1 HAAPPVDR
9 DTAATA
15 PLKIIPACHLRS
27 IPSVLLSSPPLSL
40 LPLPSSRS
48 SPPSIYL
55 LSPLPAIARGGTLPS
70 PKQLH
75 SPPHQAAG
83 RSQLGSSSGGASP
96 SPRARVGIVST
107 NLRCC
112 ATYGMRLRI
121 AGDKTAAS
129 DPNPA
134 ASVAAA
140 ADGAGPAPFAAA
152 ASGAVVTA
160 VAGPAG
166 YHSGTENGSKDESFF
181 EARPWLDSDSEDDFY
196 SVKGDF
202 TPSRSSTPDHPR
214 LITSFSGRVP
224 VDRSKHSLIQKKQR
238 LLDLLQE
245 KQHYD
250 DDDDNTTD
258 DSSDLENG
266 AVHAEEHMKTS
277 LKGKKSKKS
286 SRSGCFPSLI
296 WSRKKRK
303 EQKDKVN

>member
-1 HAAPPVDR
+1 
-9 DTAATA
+9 
-15 PLKIIPACHLRS
+15 
-27 IPSVLLSSPPLSL
+27 
-40 LPLPSSRS
+40 
-48 SPPSIYL
+48 
-55 LSPLPAIARGGTLPS
+55 
-70 PKQLH
+70 
-75 SPPHQAAG
+75 
-83 RSQLGSSSGGASP
+83 
-96 SPRARVGIVST
+96 
-107 NLRCC
+107 
-112 ATYGMRLRI
+112 MRLRI
-121 AGDKTAAS
+121 AGNKTAAS

-196 SVKGDF
+196 SVRGDF

-224 VDRSKHSLIQKKQR
+224 ADRSKPSLIQKKQR

-250 DDDDNTTD
+250 DDDDSTTD

-266 AVHAEEHMKTS
+266 AVHAEEYMKTS
-277 LKGKKSKKS
+277 RKGKTSKKS

-296 WSRKKRK
+296 WSRTKRK
-303 EQKDKVN
+303 EQKDKLN

>member
-1 HAAPPVDR
+1 
-9 DTAATA
+9 
-15 PLKIIPACHLRS
+15 
-27 IPSVLLSSPPLSL
+27 SSPSLS
-40 LPLPSSRS
+40 LPLPSSITLQ
-48 SPPSIYL
+48 SPID
-55 LSPLPAIARGGTLPS
+55 LPPIPAAIARGGTLPS
-70 PKQLH
+70 L
-75 SPPHQAAG
+75 SPPHQTAG
-83 RSQLGSSSGGASP
+83 RSQLGSSGGGGSP

-107 NLRCC
+107 NLRCG
-112 ATYGMRLRI
+112 APYGMRLRI
-121 AGDKTAAS
+121 AGNKTAAS

-134 ASVAAA
+134 ASAAAAAA

-196 SVKGDF
+196 SVRDF

-224 VDRSKHSLIQKKQR
+224 VDRSKPSLIQKKQR

-250 DDDDNTTD
+250 DDDDSTTD
-258 DSSDLENG
+258 YSSDLENG

-277 LKGKKSKKS
+277 RKGKKSKKS